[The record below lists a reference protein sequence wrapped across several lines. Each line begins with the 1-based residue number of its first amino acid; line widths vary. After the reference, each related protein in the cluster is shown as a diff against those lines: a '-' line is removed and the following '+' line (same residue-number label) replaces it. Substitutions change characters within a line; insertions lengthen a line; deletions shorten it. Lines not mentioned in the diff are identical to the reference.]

1 MAVAL
6 VLFAIKFWSVHLRCL
21 VVPASLDS
29 HTSYEANEEAS
40 KEICFKQIM
49 HPISI
54 RYAAGKLTKDDLK
67 PTKKAM
73 LKDLGLKATKA
84 TKATKRP
91 AAAAKAASKRP
102 AAADAVP
109 KKEQKEEKGEE
120 EEEEPK
126 KKDEEEEEEDK
137 DEEDEEEQ
145 ETNTT
150 ACANGV
156 YIYIYI

>member
-6 VLFAIKFWSVHLRCL
+6 VLFAIESWSVHLRCS
-21 VVPASLDS
+21 VVPACLDS

-40 KEICFKQIM
+40 KEICSKQIM

-73 LKDLGLKATKA
+73 LKDLGLKA

-120 EEEEPK
+120 EEEEGTQ
-126 KKDEEEEEEDK
+126 EE
-137 DEEDEEEQ
+137 
-145 ETNTT
+145 
-150 ACANGV
+150 G
-156 YIYIYI
+156 